1 MPDEVGVQVAE
12 VGTAVVEGVEG
23 EVAVEVDIGEVVADI
38 VVVVDVVVV
47 VGIEKEVLLEH
58 HLGTVDVVAA
68 KKKQKKY
75 SKLQRILKQ

>member
-47 VGIEKEVLLEH
+47 GIEKEVLLEH

>member
-38 VVVVDVVVV
+38 VVVDVVVV